1 MKKVSTQN
9 PCESDVM
16 LQGWGEMFVLTSS
29 ANDFSGLLKPATSGE
44 NVSLKRVSF
53 VWSILPALK
62 TLLQQVF

>member
-29 ANDFSGLLKPATSGE
+29 ANDFSGLLKPATE